1 MVRMTSMFVCVH
13 VCTHLSY
20 WCCLV
25 EIQLIYITVWNMSL
39 EIVIL
44 GFNWKKYFI
53 FADVW
58 VDL

>member
-1 MVRMTSMFVCVH
+1 MTSMFACTH
-13 VCTHLSY
+13 VCAHLSS
-20 WCCLV
+20 WCCQV
-25 EIQLIYITVWNMSL
+25 EIQLIYYIIVWNMNL